1 MGLVCVA
8 HNTHLHHWG
17 VLLSSK
23 PSSSDDEGDIL
34 VHAHRFMLFV
44 LEGDWKG
51 SEREG
56 ERRREEEGRER
67 RRERKRGK
75 REGRGGERGKGV
87 GYKWE
92 KGEEGE
98 GRGREGRGGR

>member
-51 SEREG
+51 SGRG
-56 ERRREEEGRER
+56 ERGEGRKRGGREEGREGEE
-67 RRERKRGK
+67 RE

-92 KGEEGE
+92 KGEEGK
-98 GRGREGRGGR
+98 GRGGR